1 MTLWLND
8 DDAGVIVTVSGFSTM
23 NVEDET
29 DIDDALGMTS
39 NVTVL
44 LVDCVPTEFVKPP
57 DQLIVTLFVP
67 SALCVTV
74 ADWLPMVCHPFD
86 AVSSTYFE
94 SGLPLPLTVSVPLAV
109 PDDIRLSLR

>member
-44 LVDCVPTEFVKPP
+44 LVDCVPMEFVKPP
-57 DQLIVTLFVP
+57 DQLIVTLLVP

-74 ADWLPMVCHPFD
+74 TDWLPIVCHPLPD
-86 AVSSTYFE
+86 VSSTYFD
-94 SGLPLPLTVSVPLAV
+94 SDLPEPLTVSVPDAV
-109 PDDIRLSLR
+109 PYDW